1 MNDLIE
7 KENIEIKNMIYEVRG
22 KQVML
27 DSDFAKLYYV
37 ETKRINEAVK
47 NNMEKF
53 PERFSFILTNE
64 EAMKLR
70 SKISTSSLS
79 NHGGNRYASRVFT
92 EQGVAMLATILKSKV
107 ATQVSIRI
115 MDAFVAM
122 RKYIS
127 SDLIEHN
134 KMLINHENRLTLLEN
149 TFDSFRDKNNHIFFE
164 GQIYDAYSLMVK
176 IFDKALSS
184 IIIIDN
190 YIDKNILDILSK
202 TSRNVTLITNKYN
215 NVDYEK
221 YKEQYNNIAIVVNN
235 SFHDRFIILDKKV
248 LYHSGA
254 SFKDLGKKCFAITK
268 IESKEILDSLLD
280 KLK

>member
-7 KENIEIKNMIYEVRG
+7 KENIEIKNMIYEIRG

-27 DSDFAKLYYV
+27 DSDLAKLYHV

-64 EAMKLR
+64 ETISLR

-107 ATQVSIRI
+107 AIQVSIRI
-115 MDAFVAM
+115 MDAFVTM

-149 TFDSFRDKNNHIFFE
+149 TFDSFKDKNNHIFFE
-164 GQIYDAYSLMVK
+164 GQIY
-176 IFDKALSS
+176 
-184 IIIIDN
+184 
-190 YIDKNILDILSK
+190 
-202 TSRNVTLITNKYN
+202 
-215 NVDYEK
+215 
-221 YKEQYNNIAIVVNN
+221 
-235 SFHDRFIILDKKV
+235 
-248 LYHSGA
+248 GA
-254 SFKDLGKKCFAITK
+254 TG
-268 IESKEILDSLLD
+268 
-280 KLK
+280 